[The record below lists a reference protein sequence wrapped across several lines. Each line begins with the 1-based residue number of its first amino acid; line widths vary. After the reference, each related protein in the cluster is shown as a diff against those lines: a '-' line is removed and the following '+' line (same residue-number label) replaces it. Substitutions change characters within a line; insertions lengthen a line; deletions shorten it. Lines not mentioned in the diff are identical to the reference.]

1 MKRFFV
7 NLVLCCSLAFLVGC
21 NNESKVSQTFVNPVI
36 YSDVPDVDFIR
47 VGEDYFMISTTMHMM
62 PGAPIM
68 HSKDLVNWEI
78 VSYLYETIDE
88 SPANNLEGGAI
99 YGKGQWA
106 SSIRYHEGVYY
117 VFWGSGNYSYLYTT
131 TDPFGKWEMKAK
143 MDKYYHDPSM
153 LFDDNGKVYLAY
165 GASRVRIVEFKDDLS
180 GINPDGLNVE
190 VVHGEPKGLL
200 EGVHFYKFDKTYYM
214 TFIWWPRGGIRTQ
227 LCFRSD
233 KIEGPYEM
241 KQIMSD
247 DMDFPNHGVAQ
258 GGFIDTQDGNWYA
271 MLFQDHEAVGRVPVL
286 MPLRWEDGWPML
298 GDENGKIPLV
308 MEVPV
313 KGVKPN
319 KGKLVVSDD
328 FSAEKLGLTWQWN
341 HNPDNTLWSLTE
353 RPGYMRLKTGKVV
366 NSIFEARNTLTQR
379 TEGEKCSGAITIDL
393 ANMAEGDCA
402 GLAAF
407 SAQEGTLTVTKT
419 AEGKTLAMTDRGNVI
434 EQVPLNQDQVSLR
447 IDFDF
452 TCDEA
457 TFYYSLDGQEWSKLG
472 QPLKMVYNL
481 VHFMGYRFGIFNY
494 ATKQAGGYVD
504 VDNFAYSR
512 QEKQAP
518 VQP

>member
-1 MKRFFV
+1 MKKLV
-7 NLVLCCSLAFLVGC
+7 SNLALFCALMILLGC
-21 NNESKVSQTFVNPVI
+21 GGSKEPQTFVNPVI
-36 YSDVPDVDFIR
+36 YSDVPDVDVIR

-78 VSYLYETIDE
+78 VSYLYDSIDE

-131 TDPFGKWEMKAK
+131 KDPFGKWEMKAK

-165 GASRVRIVEFKDDLS
+165 GASRVRIVEFNDDLS
-180 GINPDGLNVE
+180 GINHDGLDVE
-190 VVHGEPKGLL
+190 VVHGEPRGLL
-200 EGVHFYKFDKTYYM
+200 EGVHFYKFDNTYYM
-214 TFIWWPRGGIRTQ
+214 TFIWWPSGGIRTQ

-241 KQIMSD
+241 KEILSD
-247 DMDFPNHGVAQ
+247 AMDFPNHGVAQ
-258 GGFIDTQDGNWYA
+258 GCFIDTEDGNWYA

-286 MPLRWEDGWPML
+286 MPLTWKEGWPML
-298 GDENGKIPLV
+298 GDENGKVPVV

-328 FSAEKLGLTWQWN
+328 FNDTKLGL
-341 HNPDNTLWSLTE
+341 DRKS
-353 RPGYMRLKTGKVV
+353 VV
-366 NSIFEARNTLTQR
+366 
-379 TEGEKCSGAITIDL
+379 
-393 ANMAEGDCA
+393 
-402 GLAAF
+402 
-407 SAQEGTLTVTKT
+407 
-419 AEGKTLAMTDRGNVI
+419 
-434 EQVPLNQDQVSLR
+434 
-447 IDFDF
+447 
-452 TCDEA
+452 
-457 TFYYSLDGQEWSKLG
+457 
-472 QPLKMVYNL
+472 
-481 VHFMGYRFGIFNY
+481 
-494 ATKQAGGYVD
+494 
-504 VDNFAYSR
+504 
-512 QEKQAP
+512 
-518 VQP
+518 

>member
-1 MKRFFV
+1 MKKFFV
-7 NLVLCCSLAFLVGC
+7 RMTVLCLLALVSGCSE
-21 NNESKVSQTFVNPVI
+21 NKETQKFVNPVL
-36 YSDVPDVDFIR
+36 YSDVPDVDAIR
-47 VGEDYFMISTTMHMM
+47 VGEDYFMVSTTMHMM

-78 VSYLYETIDE
+78 VSYLYDTIDE

-106 SSIRYHEGVYY
+106 SSIRYHEGTFY

-131 TDPFGKWEMKAK
+131 KDPFGKWEMKAK
-143 MDKYYHDPSM
+143 MDRYYHDPSM

-165 GASRVRIVEFKDDLS
+165 GAGHVRIVEFYDDLS
-180 GINPDGLNVE
+180 GINHDGLDVE
-190 VVHGEPKGLL
+190 VVDGDPKGLL
-200 EGVHFYKFDKTYYM
+200 EGVHFYKFDNTYYM

-241 KQIMSD
+241 KQILSD
-247 DMDFPNHGVAQ
+247 DMDFSNHGVAQ
-258 GGFIDTQDGNWYA
+258 GCFIDTQDGAWYA

-286 MPLRWEDGWPML
+286 MPLTWQEGWPML
-298 GDENGKIPLV
+298 GDENGKVPVV

-313 KGVKPN
+313 KGVEPN

-328 FSAEKLGLTWQWN
+328 FNETKLGLTWQWN
-341 HNPDNTLWSLTE
+341 HNPDNALWSLTE

-366 NSIFEARNTLTQR
+366 NTIFEARNTLTQR

-393 ANMAEGDCA
+393 KNMAEGDCA

-407 SAQEGTLTVTKT
+407 CAQEGTLTISKN
-419 AEGKTLAMTDRGNVI
+419 AEGKTLAMTDKGNVI
-434 EQVPLNQDQVSLR
+434 EQIPLKEDVVSLR

-457 TFYYSLDGQEWSKLG
+457 TFYYSLDGKEWAKLG
-472 QPLKMVYNL
+472 NPLKMVYNL

-504 VDNFAYSR
+504 VDNFVYSR
-512 QEKQAP
+512 QEKQIP
-518 VQP
+518 IE